1 MYSNEPNIDLNNMN
15 ENNEQNNYEIMIMEL

>member
-1 MYSNEPNIDLNNMN
+1 MYSNETNIDLNNMN